1 MATVMWWIGDLFAVI
16 HYLKQKSL
24 VHCDIKP
31 STILLDKNYVLKLSA
46 FGNYREQEEK
56 SRITFK
62 SDMFSAG
69 VTLWEMIER
78 RSPTFSANYQIEKLQ
93 AAEKDIEEI
102 FMSCVDEDAQKRP
115 LPAEAQKQVSKIQ
128 KIFETV
134 FQVTP
139 RRRPENSSLVMPDG
153 YDQEI
158 VEIFK
163 DNSSTTYWEYKS
175 TTGMEPE
182 AFEQLDSGYQTDS
195 SAPKNW
201 LQSTPKVPGKP
212 PQSHNLVSEKVLDV
226 ALKEDFLKTALQE
239 DLMHTEMTACLKLLE
254 SGTNWRVPFITD
266 DFMYPEPETPGLW
279 WSIQE
284 DVPKFSCAGF
294 DSFPTMLELSYEKM
308 VIIGRGTFG
317 DVYRLKG
324 MDDVS
329 IAVKI
334 FVYEHISWTD
344 EVYRNLN
351 AIKNLKDSNLVE
363 YFEVSD
369 RYVEGG
375 RIYFGIFMEYFEYG
389 DLLKFI
395 MKPSWVYMMVNV
407 FEWAVHLF
415 SAISF
420 LEQHQLIHWN
430 IKTSNVLMGKSFI
443 LKLGGFEMIESFDK
457 ADLQR
462 SKGTERYMSPEVLFG
477 PKFSEKSHVWA
488 VGLTLW
494 ETIQRRCIF
503 TKPSEFQGYMT
514 PSSLTDLKE
523 QVILELETLSCLDDF
538 KRIIERCLDLEPSS
552 RIEANDA
559 LQKSLEIK
567 KRIDGCCQGKDG
579 PMELVPMM
587 GKLGA
592 QISTSIHC

>member
-1 MATVMWWIGDLFAVI
+1 
-16 HYLKQKSL
+16 
-24 VHCDIKP
+24 
-31 STILLDKNYVLKLSA
+31 
-46 FGNYREQEEK
+46 
-56 SRITFK
+56 
-62 SDMFSAG
+62 MFSAG

-182 AFEQLDSGYQTDS
+182 AFEQLDSGYQT
-195 SAPKNW
+195 
-201 LQSTPKVPGKP
+201 
-212 PQSHNLVSEKVLDV
+212 VLDV

-324 MDDVS
+324 MDDV
-329 IAVKI
+329 
-334 FVYEHISWTD
+334 
-344 EVYRNLN
+344 
-351 AIKNLKDSNLVE
+351 
-363 YFEVSD
+363 
-369 RYVEGG
+369 
-375 RIYFGIFMEYFEYG
+375 
-389 DLLKFI
+389 
-395 MKPSWVYMMVNV
+395 
-407 FEWAVHLF
+407 
-415 SAISF
+415 
-420 LEQHQLIHWN
+420 
-430 IKTSNVLMGKSFI
+430 
-443 LKLGGFEMIESFDK
+443 
-457 ADLQR
+457 
-462 SKGTERYMSPEVLFG
+462 
-477 PKFSEKSHVWA
+477 
-488 VGLTLW
+488 
-494 ETIQRRCIF
+494 
-503 TKPSEFQGYMT
+503 
-514 PSSLTDLKE
+514 
-523 QVILELETLSCLDDF
+523 
-538 KRIIERCLDLEPSS
+538 
-552 RIEANDA
+552 
-559 LQKSLEIK
+559 
-567 KRIDGCCQGKDG
+567 
-579 PMELVPMM
+579 
-587 GKLGA
+587 
-592 QISTSIHC
+592 